1 MAVINWPPQIGD
13 EVSRGDVCDTV
24 KGSLQGGITSCNGG
38 TTGNQSIERG
48 NNKALLNAHQSGK
61 PIHLFSETAPDS
73 ALHRYLGCVIL
84 ADPPYRWDRAPDVNG
99 DERDVVVF
107 TFVPT
112 KGNEI
117 FPDTPNA
124 TKSVSAVTW
133 TPPASE
139 GFERSAIAG
148 GRSAR
153 EEHKLQAKFGAWLQ
167 QQGHVVKRVLIPVSG
182 SSALLEPDFIDET
195 DGLVIEAKV
204 SGARGFVRTAIGQ
217 VLDYQHLLSNQG
229 YNYSPAILLPFT
241 PSPDLVDLLASLEIT
256 LIVQQADRFIYIKH
270 QN

>member
-1 MAVINWPPQIGD
+1 
-13 EVSRGDVCDTV
+13 
-24 KGSLQGGITSCNGG
+24 
-38 TTGNQSIERG
+38 
-48 NNKALLNAHQSGK
+48 
-61 PIHLFSETAPDS
+61 
-73 ALHRYLGCVIL
+73 
-84 ADPPYRWDRAPDVNG
+84 
-99 DERDVVVF
+99 
-107 TFVPT
+107 
-112 KGNEI
+112 
-117 FPDTPNA
+117 
-124 TKSVSAVTW
+124 
-133 TPPASE
+133 
-139 GFERSAIAG
+139 
-148 GRSAR
+148 
-153 EEHKLQAKFGAWLQ
+153 
-167 QQGHVVKRVLIPVSG
+167 VSG